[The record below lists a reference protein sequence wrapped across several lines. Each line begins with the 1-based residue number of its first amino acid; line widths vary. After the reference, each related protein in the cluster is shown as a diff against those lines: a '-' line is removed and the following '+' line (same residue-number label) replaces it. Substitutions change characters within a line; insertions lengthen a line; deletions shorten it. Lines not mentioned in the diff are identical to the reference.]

1 MCIINKH
8 LIPLTTF
15 HFEIVHMI
23 HQKFRQHLQLKA
35 LYIGF
40 LLCLLGPGSHALHLH
55 GGIITY
61 TKTTGNTYN
70 IRMILYE
77 DCSGPKLAPFLPN
90 FPTTVI
96 YLRNRCGGSAI
107 SLNMTRLPS
116 PISLPGRCDTTT
128 SACTGGTGNGIVEHL
143 FEATHTFPSSID
155 SFCNLWDLTWGDT
168 ANTPFCCH
176 SGAGNLISSIYPPFY
191 LHSFLNNNANNG
203 NSSGALRLTT
213 KPFYC
218 VNWPIEMRM
227 AQNEPDGDS
236 LVYKLT
242 APLLNLN
249 TLIAHRPGLSAS
261 QPFFNLVD
269 TVRINQTDGSIR
281 YKVSSSQVSILVLQR
296 DEHRAG
302 QLVGSISLVTKAWI
316 GSSNC
321 ANIKDSIV
329 YSGCDSVV
337 HPDGRVFYNSTSWN
351 DTLSS
356 VFACDT
362 LRSVFIRVENAQ
374 AGGIAGPDSV
384 NLGSSNTYIVQNP
397 MPNYTYRWIAL
408 GGIALPDTG
417 IQTQVQWTT
426 RGIGQ
431 LQLRSTST
439 TTCVA
444 NDTMA
449 VTIGTGVSVAET
461 AVAVVRI
468 FPNPAKDKLFIQSE
482 LPIQQLHLMQL
493 TGQLIEAWRNDA
505 SEMEIDLKHLSA
517 GTYLLGIQ
525 TKQGISHHR
534 ILIER

>member
-1 MCIINKH
+1 M
-8 LIPLTTF
+8 T
-15 HFEIVHMI
+15 
-23 HQKFRQHLQLKA
+23 HQKFWQHLQPKA
-35 LYIGF
+35 WYIGF

-61 TKTTGNTYN
+61 TKTTGNAYN

-96 YLRNRCGGSAI
+96 YLRNRCGGSTI

-143 FEATHTFPSSID
+143 FEATHTFPNSID
-155 SFCNLWDLTWGDT
+155 SLCNLWDLTWGST
-168 ANTPFCCH
+168 ANASICCH
-176 SGAGNLISSIYPPFY
+176 SATNNLLSGLYPGFY
-191 LHSFLNNNANNG
+191 LHAFLNNNASLG

-218 VNWPIEMRM
+218 INWPIEMRM
-227 AQNEPDGDS
+227 AQSEPDGDS
-236 LVYKLT
+236 LVYRLT
-242 APLLNLN
+242 APLSNWN
-249 TLIAHRPGLSAS
+249 TQFAYMPGLSAS

-269 TVRINQTDGSIR
+269 TVRINQTDGSIK
-281 YKVSSSQVSILVLQR
+281 YKVSSTQVSVLVLQR
-296 DEHRAG
+296 DEYRAG
-302 QLVGSISLVTKAWI
+302 QLVGSISLMTKAWI

-337 HPDGRVFYNSTSWN
+337 HPDGRVFYSSTSWN

-356 VFACDT
+356 VFDCDT

-374 AGGIAGPDSV
+374 TGGITGPDSV
-384 NLGSSNTYIVQNP
+384 NLGSSNNYIVRNP
-397 MPNYTYRWIAL
+397 LPNYTYRWIAL

-426 RGIGQ
+426 RGVGQ
-431 LQLRSTST
+431 LQLRSTSP
-439 TTCVA
+439 TTCIA

-449 VTIGTGVSVAET
+449 VIIGTGVHVPEKPMTSL
-461 AVAVVRI
+461 RI
-468 FPNPAKDKLFIQSE
+468 FPNPANDKLFIQSE
-482 LPIQQLHLMQL
+482 LPIQQLHLMQI
-493 TGQLIEAWRNDA
+493 TSQLIEARHSDV
-505 SEMEIDLKHLSA
+505 SRMEIDLKHLPA
-517 GTYLLGIQ
+517 GTYLLGIK
-525 TKQGISHHR
+525 TKEGISHHR
-534 ILIER
+534 IVIEK